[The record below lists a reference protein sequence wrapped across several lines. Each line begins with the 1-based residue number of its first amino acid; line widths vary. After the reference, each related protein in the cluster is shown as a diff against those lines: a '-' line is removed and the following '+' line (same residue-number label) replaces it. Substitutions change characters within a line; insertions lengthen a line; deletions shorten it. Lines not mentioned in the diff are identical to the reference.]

1 MKNNGKKLAYALLLV
16 VLVVGYAMTLSGDGS
31 GRRGSGF
38 TFPTKAKIERELTEI
53 STLNNNRA
61 KAQIAIAVQA
71 LRKAEL
77 KAKTAGF
84 WIQGTKVPTNE
95 IQKEVDRLGRRAGI
109 QLARVGAPREVDVS
123 DHIKAV
129 DISVNSTTNIE
140 AFARFIQEID
150 NSSPA
155 LFFDNCSIRP
165 DNVKKP
171 KSVMVKGKIRA
182 LVLTKETDD
191 FLNNLGPPVGSVE
204 AEESPTNSRSRS
216 NRGAS
221 R

>member
-1 MKNNGKKLAYALLLV
+1 MKKLSGKQLAYVLLIV
-16 VLVVGYAMTLSGDGS
+16 VLGVGYAMTLSGNSRGRS
-31 GRRGSGF
+31 GGGF
-38 TFPTKAKIERELTEI
+38 TFPTKAKIERGLTDI
-53 STLNNNRA
+53 STLNNK
-61 KAQIAIAVQA
+61 KATVQVAIASDA
-71 LRKAEL
+71 ARKAEL

-84 WIQGTKVPTNE
+84 WIEGTKVPTNE
-95 IQKEVDRLGRRAGI
+95 IQKAVDRLGRRAGI
-109 QLARVGAPREVDVS
+109 QLARVGAPREVDLS

-150 NSSPA
+150 NSEPA

-165 DNVKKP
+165 DNVKNP
-171 KSVMVKGKIRA
+171 KKVMVKGKIRA

-191 FLNNLGPPVGSVE
+191 FLTNVGPTAPIEPEKGS
-204 AEESPTNSRSRS
+204 TNKSHMRST
-216 NRGAS
+216 RGT